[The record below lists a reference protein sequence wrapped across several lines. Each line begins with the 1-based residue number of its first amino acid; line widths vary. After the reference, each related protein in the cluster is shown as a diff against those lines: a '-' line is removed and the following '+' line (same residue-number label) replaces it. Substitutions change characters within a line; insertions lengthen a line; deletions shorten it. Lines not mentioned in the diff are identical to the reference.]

1 MARVVHWNGHDLPE
15 ELSELPA
22 GRYVLE
28 PVDDVPELTPDEEDG
43 LIAALVSLR
52 AGKGRSAED
61 VKAAVS
67 RALKR

>member
-1 MARVVHWNGHDLPE
+1 MARVVHWNGHDLPD

-28 PVDDVPELTPDEEDG
+28 PVDDVPELTADEEDG
-43 LIAALVSLR
+43 LIAALTSLR
-52 AGKGRSAED
+52 AGKGRSPED
-61 VKAAVS
+61 VRVAVS

>member
-15 ELSELPA
+15 ELTELPA

-28 PVDDVPELTPDEEDG
+28 PVDELPELTPDEEDG
-43 LIAALVSLR
+43 LIAALASLR
-52 AGKGRSAED
+52 AGKGRSPED
-61 VKAAVS
+61 VRAAVS